1 METAGKLS
9 PLYPCDVTELDEVLA
24 KVQNS
29 FAMQKDSP
37 LSGILGH
44 FVLQMVAAGVA
55 KKTWDRWE
63 ESTDFIKKEQ
73 DDFHTKNVLLLLL

>member
-63 ESTDFIKKEQ
+63 ESTIFLNGLFPHQEC
-73 DDFHTKNVLLLLL
+73 VLLLPL